1 MTPLST
7 SSPLYRHLIFWVG
20 IVATLA
26 YRALIIIIN
35 YSHFWNDIIWYV
47 GTIGFVWYFAHRF
60 HIEEKRDH
68 IIKERNLLDKV
79 NASGLAADD
88 REAVAFILKSQSSSL
103 SRWNYIAIFVASAIA
118 LGYDLI
124 LRFVIK

>member
-1 MTPLST
+1 M
-7 SSPLYRHLIFWVG
+7 YRHLIFWVG

-68 IIKERNLLDKV
+68 IIKERDLLAKV

-103 SRWNYIAIFVASAIA
+103 SRWNYIVIFVASAVA
-118 LGYDLI
+118 LGYDLV